1 MPIIILLIGIL
12 VLLILIM
19 KFEIPAFISLIIV
32 AIGIGV
38 AQGMDLEL
46 VMKTVQKG
54 IGSTLGY
61 LALVLGFGA
70 MLGEI
75 IAQSGAARQIADK
88 LIGAFSPKNMQWA
101 LVLTGF
107 IIGIPLFYSVGFV
120 MLIPLIFSLG
130 RTTKQPLMYLAIPM
144 CAALS
149 VTHGFLP
156 PHPAPTAIS
165 VIYGADLSIV
175 FLYGLILAIP
185 TVIIAGPLYS
195 KTLKNIKAKMPEGL
209 FKNIDNE
216 TGPKPGFGISL
227 FTALTPVILMSFSAI
242 AKLSFIEGTIF
253 YSVVSFI
260 EDYINSFLPEQ
271 LISINIESF
280 ISFIGDPVIA
290 LLLALLISIFTL
302 GLNQGRKMK
311 ELATMI
317 SDSTKG
323 IAMILLI
330 IGAGGALKQ
339 VLVDSGLSQY
349 IISSLDG
356 VNIHPL
362 VLAWLVA
369 AALRISLGSATV
381 AALTAAGI
389 VTPLLGSTDVS
400 PELLV
405 IATGAGSLTCSQVN
419 DTGFWMFKEYFG
431 LSIIDTFKSWTV
443 METIVS
449 IVGLIGVL
457 LFDQFI

>member
-12 VLLILIM
+12 CLLFLIIRF
-19 KFEIPAFISLIIV
+19 KIPAFIALVIV
-32 AIGIGV
+32 AIGIGI

-70 MLGEI
+70 MLGEV
-75 IAQSGAARQIADK
+75 IAQTGAARQIADR
-88 LIGAFSPKNMQWA
+88 LIGAFSKDKMHWA

-130 RTTKQPLMYLAIPM
+130 RTTKQPLMLLAIPM

-165 VIYGADLSIV
+165 VIYEADLSLV
-175 FLYGLILAIP
+175 FLYGLILAVP

-195 KTLKNIKAKMPEGL
+195 KTLTGIQAKMPEGL
-209 FKNIDNE
+209 FKNIDNQD
-216 TGPKPGFGISL
+216 GPKPGFGISL
-227 FTALTPVILMSFSAI
+227 FTALTPVILMSIAAI
-242 AKLSFIEGTIF
+242 VKLTAVEGTAF
-253 YSVVSFI
+253 YKM
-260 EDYINSFLPEQ
+260 
-271 LISINIESF
+271 

-290 LLLALLISIFTL
+290 LLMALIISIFTL
-302 GLNQGRKMK
+302 GLHHGR
-311 ELATMI
+311 TMNDI
-317 SDSTKG
+317 GEMITDSTKG

-339 VLVDSGLSQY
+339 VLVDSGLSDY

-356 VNIHPL
+356 VNINPL

-389 VTPLLGSTDVS
+389 VTPLLGTTTVN

-449 IVGLIGVL
+449 IIGLIGVL
-457 LFDQFI
+457 LLSQIL

>member
-1 MPIIILLIGIL
+1 MPIVILLIGIL
-12 VLLILIM
+12 VLLFLII
-19 KFEIPAFISLIIV
+19 KFEIPAFIALVIV

-88 LIGAFSPKNMQWA
+88 LIGAFSPKNMHWA

-165 VIYGADLSIV
+165 VIYEADLSLV
-175 FLYGLILAIP
+175 FLYGLILAVP
-185 TVIIAGPLYS
+185 TVIIAGPIYS
-195 KTLKNIKAKMPEGL
+195 KTLGNIKAKMPEGL

-216 TGPKPGFGISL
+216 TGPRPSFGISL
-227 FTALTPVILMSFSAI
+227 FTALAPVILMSIAAI
-242 AKLSFIEGTIF
+242 VKLTATEGTAF
-253 YSVVSFI
+253 YK
-260 EDYINSFLPEQ
+260 
-271 LISINIESF
+271 F

-290 LLLALLISIFTL
+290 LLLALLLSIITL
-302 GLNQGRKMK
+302 GINQGRKMK

-356 VNIHPL
+356 VNINPL

-431 LSIIDTFKSWTV
+431 LSIIDTFKTWTV

-449 IVGLIGVL
+449 VIGLIGVL
-457 LFDQFI
+457 LFSMVI

>member
-75 IAQSGAARQIADK
+75 IAQSGGARQIADK

-227 FTALTPVILMSFSAI
+227 FTALTPVILMSI
-242 AKLSFIEGTIF
+242 AAVVKLSFTEGTTF
-253 YSVVSFI
+253 YK
-260 EDYINSFLPEQ
+260 
-271 LISINIESF
+271 F

-311 ELATMI
+311 ELANMI

-339 VLVDSGLSQY
+339 VLVDSGLSEY
-349 IISSLDG
+349 IIYSLDG

-389 VTPLLGSTDVS
+389 VTPLLGTTDVS
-400 PELLV
+400 AELLV

-449 IVGLIGVL
+449 IIGLIGVL
-457 LFDQFI
+457 LLDQII

>member
-1 MPIIILLIGIL
+1 MPILILLLGIL
-12 VLLILIM
+12 ILLILII
-19 KFEIPAFISLIIV
+19 KFEIPAFIALVMV
-32 AIGIGV
+32 AIGIGI

-75 IAQSGAARQIADK
+75 IAQSGGARQIADR
-88 LIGAFSPKNMQWA
+88 LIGAFSKDRMHWA

-120 MLIPLIFSLG
+120 MLIPLIFSLS
-130 RTTKQPLMYLAIPM
+130 RTSKQPLMLLAIPM

-165 VIYGADLSIV
+165 VIYEADLSLV

-216 TGPKPGFGISL
+216 TGPRPGFGISL
-227 FTALTPVILMSFSAI
+227 FTALTPVILMSIAAI
-242 AKLSFIEGTIF
+242 VKLSFAEGTTF
-253 YSVVSFI
+253 YK
-260 EDYINSFLPEQ
+260 
-271 LISINIESF
+271 F
-280 ISFIGDPVIA
+280 ISFVGDPVIA
-290 LLLALLISIFTL
+290 LLIALLISIYTL
-302 GLNQGRKMK
+302 GLRQGYKMK
-311 ELATMI
+311 ELASMI

-339 VLVDSGLSQY
+339 ILVDSGLSEY

-356 VNIHPL
+356 VNINPL

-431 LSIIDTFKSWTV
+431 LSIIDTFRTWTV

-449 IVGLIGVL
+449 IIGLIGVL
-457 LFDQFI
+457 LFSYIV

>member
-1 MPIIILLIGIL
+1 MPILILFLGIL
-12 VLLILIM
+12 CLLILIIRA
-19 KFEIPAFISLIIV
+19 KIPAFIALIIV
-32 AIGIGV
+32 AIGIGI
-38 AQGMDLEL
+38 AQGMDLGL
-46 VMKTVQKG
+46 VMKTIQKG

-75 IAQSGAARQIADK
+75 IAQTGAARQIADK
-88 LIGAFSPKNMQWA
+88 LIGAFSADQMHWA

-120 MLIPLIFSLG
+120 MLIPLIFSLS
-130 RTTKQPLMYLAIPM
+130 RTTKQPLMLLAIPM

-165 VIYGADLSIV
+165 VIYEADISLV

-185 TVIIAGPLYS
+185 TVILAGPVYS
-195 KTLKNIKAKMPEGL
+195 KTLKNIKAEMPEGL
-209 FKNIDNE
+209 FKNIDDQK
-216 TGPKPGFGISL
+216 GPKPSFGISL
-227 FTALTPVILMSFSAI
+227 FTALTPVILMTI
-242 AKLSFIEGTIF
+242 AAVVKLTFKEGTTLYKI
-253 YSVVSFI
+253 V
-260 EDYINSFLPEQ
+260 
-271 LISINIESF
+271 
-280 ISFIGDPVIA
+280 SFIGDPVIA
-290 LLLALLISIFTL
+290 LLLALIISIFTL
-302 GLNQGRKMK
+302 GLHHGRTMK
-311 ELATMI
+311 NISTMI
-317 SDSTKG
+317 TDSTKG

-339 VLVDSGLSQY
+339 VLVDSNLSDY

-356 VNIHPL
+356 VNINPL

-369 AALRISLGSATV
+369 AVLRISLGSATV

-389 VTPLLGSTDVS
+389 VTPLLANTSVN

-431 LSIIDTFKSWTV
+431 LSIIDTFKTWTV

-449 IVGLIGVL
+449 IIGLVGVL
-457 LFDQFI
+457 LFSLIV

>member
-1 MPIIILLIGIL
+1 MPIVILLVGIL
-12 VLLILIM
+12 FLLLLIIRF
-19 KFEIPAFISLIIV
+19 KIPAFISLVIV
-32 AIGIGV
+32 AIGIGI

-75 IAQSGAARQIADK
+75 IAQSGGARQIADK
-88 LIGAFSPKNMQWA
+88 LIGAFSPKNMHWA

-120 MLIPLIFSLG
+120 MLIPLIFSLS
-130 RTTKQPLMYLAIPM
+130 RTTKQPLMLLAIPM

-165 VIYGADLSIV
+165 VIYEADISLV

-185 TVIIAGPLYS
+185 TVIIAGPIYS
-195 KTLKNIKAKMPEGL
+195 KTLKNVQAKMPEGL
-209 FKNIDNE
+209 FKNIDDE
-216 TGPKPGFGISL
+216 HGPKPGFGISL
-227 FTALTPVILMSFSAI
+227 FTALTPVILMSIAAI
-242 AKLSFIEGTIF
+242 VKLSLPEGTTF
-253 YSVVSFI
+253 YT
-260 EDYINSFLPEQ
+260 
-271 LISINIESF
+271 F

-290 LLLALLISIFTL
+290 LLIALLISIFTL
-302 GLNQGRKMK
+302 GLNQGRNMTDI
-311 ELATMI
+311 ATMI
-317 SDSTKG
+317 TDSTKG

-339 VLVDSGLSQY
+339 VLVDSGLSDF
-349 IISSLDG
+349 IISSLDD
-356 VNIHPL
+356 VNINPL

-389 VTPLLGSTDVS
+389 VTPLLANTNVN

-431 LSIIDTFKSWTV
+431 LTILDTFRTWTV

-449 IVGLIGVL
+449 LIGLAGVL
-457 LFDQFI
+457 LFSLFI

>member
-1 MPIIILLIGIL
+1 MPILILLIGIL
-12 VLLILIM
+12 VLLFLII
-19 KFEIPAFISLIIV
+19 KFEIPAFIALVIV

-46 VMKTVQKG
+46 VMQTVQKG

-88 LIGAFSPKNMQWA
+88 LIGAFSPKNMHWA

-165 VIYGADLSIV
+165 VIYEADLSLV
-175 FLYGLILAIP
+175 FLYGLILAVP
-185 TVIIAGPLYS
+185 TVIIAGPIYS
-195 KTLKNIKAKMPEGL
+195 KTLGKIKAKMPEGL

-216 TGPKPGFGISL
+216 TGPKPDFGISL
-227 FTALTPVILMSFSAI
+227 FTALAPVILMSIAAI
-242 AKLSFIEGTIF
+242 VKLTLPEGTAF
-253 YSVVSFI
+253 YK
-260 EDYINSFLPEQ
+260 
-271 LISINIESF
+271 F

-290 LLLALLISIFTL
+290 LLIALLLSIFTL

-311 ELATMI
+311 ELANMI

-339 VLVDSGLSQY
+339 VLVDSGLSQF

-356 VNIHPL
+356 VDINPL

-389 VTPLLGSTDVS
+389 VTPLLGSTSVS

-431 LSIIDTFKSWTV
+431 LSIIDTFKTWTV

-449 IVGLIGVL
+449 VIGLAGVL
-457 LFDQFI
+457 LFDIFI

>member
-1 MPIIILLIGIL
+1 MPIVILLIGIL
-12 VLLILIM
+12 VLLFLII
-19 KFEIPAFISLIIV
+19 KFEIPAFIALVIV

-88 LIGAFSPKNMQWA
+88 LIGAFSPKNMHWA

-165 VIYGADLSIV
+165 VIYEADLSLV
-175 FLYGLILAIP
+175 FLYGLILAVP
-185 TVIIAGPLYS
+185 TVIIAGPLFS
-195 KTLKNIKAKMPEGL
+195 KTLGNIKAKMPEGL

-216 TGPKPGFGISL
+216 TGPRPNFGISL
-227 FTALTPVILMSFSAI
+227 LTALAPVILMSIAAI
-242 AKLSFIEGTIF
+242 VKLTATEGT
-253 YSVVSFI
+253 SF
-260 EDYINSFLPEQ
+260 FKV
-271 LISINIESF
+271 

-290 LLLALLISIFTL
+290 LLLALLLSIFTL

-356 VNIHPL
+356 VNINPL

-389 VTPLLGSTDVS
+389 VTPLLGSTSVS

-431 LSIIDTFKSWTV
+431 LSIIDTFKTWTV

-449 IVGLIGVL
+449 LIGLAGVL
-457 LFDQFI
+457 LFDIFI

>member
-1 MPIIILLIGIL
+1 MPIVILLVGIL
-12 VLLILIM
+12 FLLLLIIRF
-19 KFEIPAFISLIIV
+19 KIPAFISLVIV
-32 AIGIGV
+32 AIGIGI

-75 IAQSGAARQIADK
+75 IAQSGGARQIADK
-88 LIGAFSPKNMQWA
+88 LIGAFSPKNMHWA

-120 MLIPLIFSLG
+120 MLIPLIFSLS
-130 RTTKQPLMYLAIPM
+130 RTTKQPLMLLAIPM

-165 VIYGADLSIV
+165 VIYEADISLV

-185 TVIIAGPLYS
+185 TVIIAGPIYS
-195 KTLKNIKAKMPEGL
+195 KTLKNVQAKMPEGL
-209 FKNIDNE
+209 FKNIDDE
-216 TGPKPGFGISL
+216 HGPKPGFGISL
-227 FTALTPVILMSFSAI
+227 FTALTPVILMSIAAI
-242 AKLSFIEGTIF
+242 VKLSLPEGTTF
-253 YSVVSFI
+253 YT
-260 EDYINSFLPEQ
+260 
-271 LISINIESF
+271 F

-290 LLLALLISIFTL
+290 LLIALLISIFTL
-302 GLNQGRKMK
+302 GLNQGRNMTDI
-311 ELATMI
+311 ATMI
-317 SDSTKG
+317 TDSTKG

-339 VLVDSGLSQY
+339 ILVDSGLSDF
-349 IISSLDG
+349 IISSLDD
-356 VNIHPL
+356 VNINPL

-389 VTPLLGSTDVS
+389 VTPLLANTNVN

-431 LSIIDTFKSWTV
+431 LTILDTFRTWTV

-449 IVGLIGVL
+449 LIGLAGVL
-457 LFDQFI
+457 LFSLFI